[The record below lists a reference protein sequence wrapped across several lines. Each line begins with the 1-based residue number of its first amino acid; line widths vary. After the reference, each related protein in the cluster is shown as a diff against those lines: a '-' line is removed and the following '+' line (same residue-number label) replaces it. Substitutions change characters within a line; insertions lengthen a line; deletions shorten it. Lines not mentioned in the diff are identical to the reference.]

1 MNWGTESKKLSP
13 EEFEKK
19 HNIGT
24 GCRLELEDFGF
35 CLGLD
40 DDGKRI
46 KLPVVRLKCVTHMV
60 TSRRFLREKVDE
72 S

>member
-1 MNWGTESKKLSP
+1 MKWGKEEDKLSP
-13 EEFEKK
+13 TEFEVK

-24 GCRLELEDFGF
+24 GCRLELEDLGF

-40 DDGKRI
+40 DDGRRI
-46 KLPVVRLKCVTHMV
+46 KVPVVRLKCMTHIV

-72 S
+72 K